1 MNQDAI
7 LAIALPVTLFVMM
20 LGMGANL
27 SPGDFRLLLSRPAA
41 VFCGIASQMLLLPLL
56 AFLLLSALGLPAEI
70 TVGFMILALS
80 PGGTTS
86 NMFSYL
92 AGGNLALSIALTA
105 LVSLVTPLSLPLLA
119 TWLLSSRLAAGT
131 DITLPF
137 LPTVGKLVAVTLVP
151 VCLGMLLRGYRRAF
165 CERNEFWMT
174 RVPFLMLLG
183 VIAGIIAQNRERMP
197 EFLALTAV
205 PALLL
210 ATAALL
216 AGYGLARSLGRDR
229 HDART
234 IAIETSIQNG
244 GTAILITGTVLG
256 NPAMTIAP
264 VMYGILML
272 LPVLLY
278 LAWQRLMPARLRP
291 PG

>member
-1 MNQDAI
+1 VNQDPI

-41 VFCGIASQMLLLPLL
+41 VLCGIASQMLLLPLL
-56 AFLLLSALGLPAEI
+56 GFLLLSALALPAEI

-86 NMFSYL
+86 NIFAYL

-105 LVSLVTPLSLPLLA
+105 VVSLVTPLSLPLLA
-119 TWLLSSRLAAGT
+119 TWLLSSRLAAGAEL
-131 DITLPF
+131 TLPF
-137 LPTVGKLVAVTLVP
+137 LPTIGKLVAITLVP
-151 VCLGMLLRGYRRAF
+151 VFLGMLLRHHRRAF

-174 RVPFLMLLG
+174 RLPFGMLLG
-183 VIAGIIAQNRERMP
+183 VIAGIIAQNWERMP
-197 EFLALTAV
+197 GFLELTAL

-210 ATAALL
+210 AATALL
-216 AGYGLARSLGRDR
+216 AGYGFARSLGRDR
-229 HDART
+229 RDART

-244 GTAILITGTVLG
+244 GTAILVTGTILG

-272 LPVLLY
+272 LPVFAY
-278 LAWQRLMPARLRP
+278 LAWRRLQTAV
-291 PG
+291 

>member
-1 MNQDAI
+1 MNQDPI
-7 LAIALPVTLFVMM
+7 LAIALPLTLFVMM

-41 VFCGIASQMLLLPLL
+41 VFCGIASQMLMLPLL
-56 AFLLLSALGLPAEI
+56 AFLLLSVLGLPAEI

-86 NMFSYL
+86 NIFSYL

-119 TWLLSSRLAAGT
+119 TWLLSSRLTAGT
-131 DITLPF
+131 DIALPF
-137 LPTVGKLVAVTLVP
+137 LPTVGKLVAITLVP
-151 VCLGMLLRGYRRAF
+151 VCLGMLLRRYRRGF

-216 AGYGLARSLGRDR
+216 AGYGLARGLGRDR
-229 HDART
+229 RDART

-244 GTAILITGTVLG
+244 GTAILVTGTILG

-278 LAWQRLMPARLRP
+278 LAWQRLRP